1 MRPTNKPREPQFM
14 PKENMMN
21 RALFAVLLPA
31 FLVACAT
38 DFEPPKDGETAKLRI
53 IAPQQPSSYDAI
65 AARIYPTGKCENAM
79 KFGSFGGVGG
89 FGGNDSVL
97 GMPGAETLIP
107 GTFIERPIS
116 AGKRSL
122 ITIHTISGTKVCAV
136 TFSIL
141 PQSGRNYEATLT
153 LGSKSCR
160 ISANRIVIEHSGSV
174 SKFPEDSLRQEETC
188 RAGLS

>member
-1 MRPTNKPREPQFM
+1 M

-21 RALFAVLLPA
+21 RALFAFLLPV

-38 DFEPPKDGETAKLRI
+38 DFQPPKGGETAKLRL
-53 IAPQQPSSYDAI
+53 IAPQQHSSYDAI

-79 KFGSFGGVGG
+79 KFGSFGGIGG
-89 FGGNDSVL
+89 HGGNDSVL
-97 GMPGAETLIP
+97 GMPGAETLVP

-116 AGKRSL
+116 AEKRSL
-122 ITIHTISGTKVCAV
+122 ITIHAIAGTKVCAV

-141 PQSGRNYEATLT
+141 PQSGRNYEAILT
-153 LGSKSCR
+153 LDSKICHV
-160 ISANRIVIEHSGSV
+160 SANRIVIEPSGGA